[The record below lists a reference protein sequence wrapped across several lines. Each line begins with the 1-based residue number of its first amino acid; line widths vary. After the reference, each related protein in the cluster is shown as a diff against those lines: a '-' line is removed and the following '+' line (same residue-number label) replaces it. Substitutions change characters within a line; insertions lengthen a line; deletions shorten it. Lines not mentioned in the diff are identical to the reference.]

1 MNEPLIVA
9 KFGGTSVADSRM
21 VMNVSRIIASD
32 PRRRFIVVSAPG
44 KRTAADEKVTD
55 LLYSHHAQR
64 KMGVD
69 ASTQLVTIKH
79 RFLEMA
85 QELKVDCMPR
95 WLDEMEAQLATNHDR
110 DWIASRG
117 EYLSARL
124 IAAYLDAEFVDAAD
138 IIRFDAAGQLLPEET
153 YDSASAR
160 LALVPES
167 RLAVIPGFYGADVN
181 GRVRCFSRGGSD
193 ISGSIVTRAVNA
205 IVYENWT
212 DVSGMLMADPRVV
225 SDPRPIV
232 EMTYREQRELS
243 YMGAT
248 VLHEEAVF
256 PVREVGIPIHIRNSN
271 EPDAPG
277 TRIVTERDSTH
288 TSITGIAG
296 RKGFSVISIEKAMMN
311 RDASYGL
318 KVLRVLEEYGVPY
331 EHSPAA
337 IDTFGLIVTQEQL
350 GGQEDT
356 LISEITR
363 VAKPDRIDVR
373 RDIAL
378 IGVVGQGMSRRVGVA
393 AAIFTALTEINVNI
407 CLANQWTSEFN
418 VIIGVAADDYEKSVR
433 AIYDRFSGESGGGD
447 LDVRS

>member
-1 MNEPLIVA
+1 MNEPVIVA
-9 KFGGTSVADSRM
+9 KFGGSSLADACKVRL
-21 VMNVSRIIASD
+21 VSEIIASD
-32 PRRRFIVVSAPG
+32 KRRRFIVVSAPG
-44 KRTAADEKVTD
+44 KRNAADEKITD
-55 LLYSHHAQR
+55 LLYSFHALR
-64 KMGVD
+64 KAGVD
-69 ASTQLVTIKH
+69 ASTPLTVVRH

-85 QELKVDCMPR
+85 EELMVGEMPR
-95 WLDEMEAQLATNHDR
+95 WLSEMEAELTRNNDL

-124 IAAYLDAEFVDAAD
+124 MAGFLGADFVDAAD
-138 IIRFDAAGQLLPEET
+138 LIRFDANGQLLPEET
-153 YDSASAR
+153 YQLASTR
-160 LALVPES
+160 LAQVPEG
-167 RLAVIPGFYGADVN
+167 RLAVIPGFYGADVD
-181 GRVRCFSRGGSD
+181 GRIRCFSRGGSD
-193 ISGSIVTRAVNA
+193 ISGSIVTRAVNGL
-205 IVYENWT
+205 VYENWT

-225 SDPRPIV
+225 DNPKPIA

-256 PVREVGIPIHIRNSN
+256 PVREAGIPIHIRNTDDPN
-271 EPDAPG
+271 APG
-277 TRIVTERDSTH
+277 TRIVNERDSTH

-296 RKGFSVISIEKAMMN
+296 RRGFSVISIEKAMMN

-350 GGQEDT
+350 GGQEET
-356 LISEITR
+356 LISEIQR

-378 IGVVGQGMSRRVGVA
+378 IGVVGQGMARRVGVA
-393 AAIFTALTEINVNI
+393 AAIFNALTEINVNI

-418 VIIGVAADDYEKSVR
+418 VIIGVAGEDFEKSVR
-433 AIYDRFSGESGGGD
+433 AIYDRFSGETLGQP
-447 LDVRS
+447 